1 MIRSLASLFFYGNKM
16 YFLQVIIGLGLE
28 KTLTKLVRD
37 SAPQKASQYSSYPP
51 SDTTNN
57 KIGKEPCWKA
67 QQHVLLSTSKPNFIC
82 KTDHHKWKSRKRWL
96 LEILCWNDL
105 PSGHS
110 FWVTPNY
117 LSTFEVLNSH
127 NNCRSINHLHPQ
139 KNRWPAFF
147 ADSFMIRSYKSK
159 VSNMWQCLGQAS
171 HPHKWMYFDA
181 FCWGPFKGHLSE
193 WSHCSAQ
200 PVSNIKLY
208 EILWKTEVLL
218 CSKILLARCWPSPNT
233 PSSIGS
239 RWKSSSSALR

>member
-1 MIRSLASLFFYGNKM
+1 MIRSLASFFFYGNKM
-16 YFLQVIIGLGLE
+16 YFLQVIIGLGFK

-51 SDTTNN
+51 SDTTSN

-117 LSTFEVLNSH
+117 RHLKSLILTTTAGQSTT
-127 NNCRSINHLHPQ
+127 LHPAQ
-139 KNRWPAFF
+139 TTA
-147 ADSFMIRSYKSK
+147 
-159 VSNMWQCLGQAS
+159 GQSTTA
-171 HPHKWMYFDA
+171 
-181 FCWGPFKGHLSE
+181 G
-193 WSHCSAQ
+193 Q
-200 PVSNIKLY
+200 Q
-208 EILWKTEVLL
+208 
-218 CSKILLARCWPSPNT
+218 LLARIFCRLLHDSV
-233 PSSIGS
+233 IQV
-239 RWKSSSSALR
+239 